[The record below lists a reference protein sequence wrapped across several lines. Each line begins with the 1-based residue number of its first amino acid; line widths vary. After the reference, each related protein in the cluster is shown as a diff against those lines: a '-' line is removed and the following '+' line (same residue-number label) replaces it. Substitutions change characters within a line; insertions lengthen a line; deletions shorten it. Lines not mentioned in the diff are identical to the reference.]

1 MDDNNELNL
10 DQLGEVN
17 GGTGIQEFP
26 SKLNI
31 NLRQL
36 NANKAAGQT
45 EPASLDPMEGVNVNT
60 DAQTEPASLD
70 PMEGV
75 NVNTDAVE
83 CPKCHSIA
91 VKLDL
96 EANTYMCQ
104 DCGNI
109 VTLGK

>member
-1 MDDNNELNL
+1 MDDNKKLNL
-10 DQLGEVN
+10 DQLEEVN

-36 NANKAAGQT
+36 NANKAAG
-45 EPASLDPMEGVNVNT
+45 
-60 DAQTEPASLD
+60 QTEPASLD

-109 VTLGK
+109 VTIQN

>member
-1 MDDNNELNL
+1 MDDNKKLNL
-10 DQLGEVN
+10 DQLEEVN

-60 DAQTEPASLD
+60 DA
-70 PMEGV
+70 
-75 NVNTDAVE
+75 VE

-96 EANTYMCQ
+96 EANTYM
-104 DCGNI
+104 
-109 VTLGK
+109 

>member
-1 MDDNNELNL
+1 MDDNKELNL

-26 SKLNI
+26 NKLNI
-31 NLRQL
+31 NLRQI
-36 NANKAAGQT
+36 NANKAAG
-45 EPASLDPMEGVNVNT
+45 
-60 DAQTEPASLD
+60 QTEPASLD

>member
-1 MDDNNELNL
+1 MDDNKKLNL

-17 GGTGIQEFP
+17 GGTGIEEFP
-26 SKLNI
+26 NKLNI

-36 NANKAAGQT
+36 NANKAAGKA
-45 EPASLDPMEGVNVNT
+45 ESSSLDPMEGVNVNT
-60 DAQTEPASLD
+60 E
-70 PMEGV
+70 
-75 NVNTDAVE
+75 AVE

>member
-1 MDDNNELNL
+1 MDDNKELNL
-10 DQLGEVN
+10 DQLEEVN

-36 NANKAAGQT
+36 NANKAAG
-45 EPASLDPMEGVNVNT
+45 
-60 DAQTEPASLD
+60 QTEPASLD

>member
-31 NLRQL
+31 NLRKL
-36 NANKAAGQT
+36 NANKAAG
-45 EPASLDPMEGVNVNT
+45 
-60 DAQTEPASLD
+60 QTEPASLD

>member
-60 DAQTEPASLD
+60 DA
-70 PMEGV
+70 V
-75 NVNTDAVE
+75 V

>member
-1 MDDNNELNL
+1 MDDNKKLNL
-10 DQLGEVN
+10 DQLEEAN

-36 NANKAAGQT
+36 NANKAAG
-45 EPASLDPMEGVNVNT
+45 
-60 DAQTEPASLD
+60 QTEPASLD

>member
-1 MDDNNELNL
+1 MDDNKELNL

-26 SKLNI
+26 SKLNL

-36 NANKAAGQT
+36 NANKAAG
-45 EPASLDPMEGVNVNT
+45 
-60 DAQTEPASLD
+60 QTEPASLD

>member
-1 MDDNNELNL
+1 MDDNKKLNL

-26 SKLNI
+26 NKLNI

-45 EPASLDPMEGVNVNT
+45 EPASLDPMEGI
-60 DAQTEPASLD
+60 
-70 PMEGV
+70 

>member
-1 MDDNNELNL
+1 MDDNKELNL

-26 SKLNI
+26 NKLNI

-36 NANKAAGQT
+36 NANKAAG
-45 EPASLDPMEGVNVNT
+45 
-60 DAQTEPASLD
+60 QTEPASLD

-109 VTLGK
+109 VTLGT

>member
-1 MDDNNELNL
+1 MDDNKELNL

-26 SKLNI
+26 NKLNI

-36 NANKAAGQT
+36 NANKAAG
-45 EPASLDPMEGVNVNT
+45 
-60 DAQTEPASLD
+60 QTEPASLD

-96 EANTYMCQ
+96 EANTYICQ

>member
-1 MDDNNELNL
+1 MDDNKKLNL
-10 DQLGEVN
+10 DQLEEVN

-31 NLRQL
+31 NLRQI
-36 NANKAAGQT
+36 NENKAAG
-45 EPASLDPMEGVNVNT
+45 
-60 DAQTEPASLD
+60 QTEPASLD

>member
-1 MDDNNELNL
+1 MDDNKKLNL

-36 NANKAAGQT
+36 NANKAAGET
-45 EPASLDPMEGVNVNT
+45 TA
-60 DAQTEPASLD
+60 ASLD

>member
-45 EPASLDPMEGVNVNT
+45 EPASLDT
-60 DAQTEPASLD
+60 
-70 PMEGV
+70 MEGV

>member
-1 MDDNNELNL
+1 MDDNKELNL
-10 DQLGEVN
+10 DQLEEVG

-26 SKLNI
+26 GKLKV
-31 NLRQL
+31 NLRQ
-36 NANKAAGQT
+36 AAAAAAAGKVAGKA
-45 EPASLDPMEGVNVNT
+45 EPSSLDPMEGVNVNT
-60 DAQTEPASLD
+60 E
-70 PMEGV
+70 
-75 NVNTDAVE
+75 AVE

>member
-60 DAQTEPASLD
+60 DA
-70 PMEGV
+70 
-75 NVNTDAVE
+75 VE

>member
-1 MDDNNELNL
+1 MDNNNELNL

-60 DAQTEPASLD
+60 DA
-70 PMEGV
+70 
-75 NVNTDAVE
+75 VE

>member
-1 MDDNNELNL
+1 MDDNKELNL

-36 NANKAAGQT
+36 NTNKAAG
-45 EPASLDPMEGVNVNT
+45 
-60 DAQTEPASLD
+60 QTEPASLD

>member
-1 MDDNNELNL
+1 MDDNKELNL
-10 DQLGEVN
+10 DQLGEVY

-26 SKLNI
+26 FYLNI

-36 NANKAAGQT
+36 NANKAAG
-45 EPASLDPMEGVNVNT
+45 
-60 DAQTEPASLD
+60 QTEPASLD

>member
-1 MDDNNELNL
+1 MDDNKELNL

-26 SKLNI
+26 NKLNI

-36 NANKAAGQT
+36 NANKAAG
-45 EPASLDPMEGVNVNT
+45 
-60 DAQTEPASLD
+60 QTEPASLD

>member
-36 NANKAAGQT
+36 NANKVAGQT
-45 EPASLDPMEGVNVNT
+45 ES
-60 DAQTEPASLD
+60 ASLD

>member
-1 MDDNNELNL
+1 MDDKNELNL

-36 NANKAAGQT
+36 NANKTAG
-45 EPASLDPMEGVNVNT
+45 
-60 DAQTEPASLD
+60 QTEPASLD

>member
-1 MDDNNELNL
+1 MDDKNELNL

-60 DAQTEPASLD
+60 DA
-70 PMEGV
+70 
-75 NVNTDAVE
+75 VE

>member
-1 MDDNNELNL
+1 MDDNKELNF
-10 DQLGEVN
+10 DQLEEVN

-26 SKLNI
+26 NKLNI

-36 NANKAAGQT
+36 NANKAAG
-45 EPASLDPMEGVNVNT
+45 
-60 DAQTEPASLD
+60 QTEPASLD

>member
-1 MDDNNELNL
+1 MDDNKKLNL
-10 DQLGEVN
+10 DQLEEVN

-31 NLRQL
+31 NLRQI
-36 NANKAAGQT
+36 NANKAAGET
-45 EPASLDPMEGVNVNT
+45 A
-60 DAQTEPASLD
+60 AASLD

>member
-1 MDDNNELNL
+1 MDDNKKLNL
-10 DQLGEVN
+10 DQLEEVN

-60 DAQTEPASLD
+60 DA
-70 PMEGV
+70 
-75 NVNTDAVE
+75 VE

-96 EANTYMCQ
+96 EANTYICQ

>member
-1 MDDNNELNL
+1 MDDNKKLNL
-10 DQLGEVN
+10 DQLEEVN

-26 SKLNI
+26 NKLNI

-36 NANKAAGQT
+36 NANKAAG
-45 EPASLDPMEGVNVNT
+45 
-60 DAQTEPASLD
+60 QTEPASLD

>member
-1 MDDNNELNL
+1 MDDNKKLNL
-10 DQLGEVN
+10 DQLEEVN

-36 NANKAAGQT
+36 NANKAAG
-45 EPASLDPMEGVNVNT
+45 
-60 DAQTEPASLD
+60 QTEPASLD

>member
-1 MDDNNELNL
+1 MDDNKKLNL

-26 SKLNI
+26 NKLNI

-60 DAQTEPASLD
+60 E
-70 PMEGV
+70 
-75 NVNTDAVE
+75 AVE

>member
-1 MDDNNELNL
+1 MDDNKKLNL
-10 DQLGEVN
+10 DQLEEVN

-60 DAQTEPASLD
+60 DA
-70 PMEGV
+70 
-75 NVNTDAVE
+75 VE

-96 EANTYMCQ
+96 EANTYMC
-104 DCGNI
+104 
-109 VTLGK
+109 

>member
-10 DQLGEVN
+10 DQLEEVN

-36 NANKAAGQT
+36 NANKAAG
-45 EPASLDPMEGVNVNT
+45 
-60 DAQTEPASLD
+60 QTEPASLD

>member
-1 MDDNNELNL
+1 MDDNKKLNL
-10 DQLGEVN
+10 DQLEEVN

-36 NANKAAGQT
+36 NTNKAAG
-45 EPASLDPMEGVNVNT
+45 
-60 DAQTEPASLD
+60 QTEPASLD

>member
-1 MDDNNELNL
+1 MDDNKELNL

-26 SKLNI
+26 NKLNI

-36 NANKAAGQT
+36 NVNKAAG
-45 EPASLDPMEGVNVNT
+45 
-60 DAQTEPASLD
+60 QTEPASLD

>member
-1 MDDNNELNL
+1 MDDKNELNL

-26 SKLNI
+26 NKLNI

-36 NANKAAGQT
+36 NANKAAG
-45 EPASLDPMEGVNVNT
+45 
-60 DAQTEPASLD
+60 QTEPASLD

>member
-1 MDDNNELNL
+1 MDDNKELNL

-26 SKLNI
+26 NKLNI

-36 NANKAAGQT
+36 NANKPAG
-45 EPASLDPMEGVNVNT
+45 
-60 DAQTEPASLD
+60 QTEPASLD

>member
-1 MDDNNELNL
+1 MDDNKELNF
-10 DQLGEVN
+10 DQLEEVN

-26 SKLNI
+26 NKLNI

-36 NANKAAGQT
+36 NSNKAAG
-45 EPASLDPMEGVNVNT
+45 
-60 DAQTEPASLD
+60 QTEPASLD

-96 EANTYMCQ
+96 EANTYICQ

>member
-1 MDDNNELNL
+1 MDDNKKLNL
-10 DQLGEVN
+10 DQLEEVN

-36 NANKAAGQT
+36 NANKAAG
-45 EPASLDPMEGVNVNT
+45 
-60 DAQTEPASLD
+60 QTEPASLD

-109 VTLGK
+109 VTLCK

>member
-36 NANKAAGQT
+36 NANKTAG
-45 EPASLDPMEGVNVNT
+45 
-60 DAQTEPASLD
+60 QTEPASLD

>member
-1 MDDNNELNL
+1 MVDNNELNL

-60 DAQTEPASLD
+60 DA
-70 PMEGV
+70 
-75 NVNTDAVE
+75 VE